1 MKKSFI
7 PDVVAALFIL
17 LFMYA
22 AASKLIEFEKFK
34 VQLAQ
39 SPLLT
44 SFTDIIAVVIP
55 VIEIIISFALLAER
69 YRIYGLYSAFTIMV
83 MFTVYIVAI
92 TNFSAY
98 IPCSCGGVLSG
109 LNWNQH
115 LVFNI
120 LFAGLAAT
128 AILLY
133 AKPAKAT
140 KSALAETA

>member
-17 LFMYA
+17 LFIYA
-22 AASKLIEFEKFK
+22 ATSKLIEFEKFK

-55 VIEIIISFALLAER
+55 VIENIISFALLTER

-120 LFAGLAAT
+120 VFVGLAAT

-133 AKPAKAT
+133 AKQG
-140 KSALAETA
+140 KSEKVVLSKIA